1 MVLTRAPACVFESW
15 GVCVTGDERPSTSA
29 WHRSSACG
37 HTACVEVQFER
48 AVVRVRNSQR
58 PDQMVEF
65 TNDEW
70 AAFMRGARAGE
81 FELRQS
87 SFTNLR

>member
-1 MVLTRAPACVFESW
+1 M
-15 GVCVTGDERPSTSA
+15 SA

-58 PDQMVEF
+58 PDQTVEF

-81 FELRQS
+81 FEHGQS
-87 SFTNLR
+87 PFIELH

>member
-1 MVLTRAPACVFESW
+1 
-15 GVCVTGDERPSTSA
+15 
-29 WHRSSACG
+29 
-37 HTACVEVQFER
+37 VEVQFER

-58 PDQMVEF
+58 PDQTVEF

-81 FELRQS
+81 FEHGQS
-87 SFTNLR
+87 PFIELH